1 MLVFPEEGGQIRDGL
16 LQDGPEPRREVHLL
30 KAAERVSEAA
40 VKGRRRA
47 AGRVHPFVVN
57 GDDAAGREGCQSA
70 VEPLHVAFRRAG
82 FGDEVFK
89 ARPFPVV
96 ETEGPQGPLGR
107 GKIKVGETVP
117 HFFEDFRV
125 EVSH

>member
-1 MLVFPEEGGQIRDGL
+1 MFIFLQNGREIRDGL
-16 LQDGPEPRREVHLL
+16 HQDGPEPRRELHLL

-57 GDDAAGREGCQSA
+57 GDDAAGREGGQRS
-70 VEPLHVAFRRAG
+70 VEPLRVAFRRAG

-96 ETEGPQGPLGR
+96 ETESPQGPLGR
-107 GKIKVGETVP
+107 GKIKV
-117 HFFEDFRV
+117 
-125 EVSH
+125 